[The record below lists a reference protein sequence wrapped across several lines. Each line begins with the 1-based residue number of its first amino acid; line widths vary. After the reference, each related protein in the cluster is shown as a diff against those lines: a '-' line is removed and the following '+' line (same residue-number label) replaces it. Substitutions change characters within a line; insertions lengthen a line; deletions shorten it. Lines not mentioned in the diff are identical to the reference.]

1 MSRRLMV
8 LGFLLLTTA
17 ALSLAVF
24 HAAYRQSLR
33 ALVERGEADLSLA
46 ADRLTGQL
54 QRYQDLAVLLNA
66 HPSVAAVRFGAS
78 GRAEAEELLQ
88 WAIDRTGVLN
98 AAVVAPSGRV
108 QAAARPLPDAAWPD
122 YVAGALDRARDGAL
136 GTGHGTTAG
145 GLRVYVFAAP
155 RFRSQGGVAGIL
167 LLWVNVELL
176 EQEWRGDR
184 PAVYFTDAGGDVFI
198 SNRSEILGWQR
209 RPDGGLIPGVAS
221 APAMTRRDVAGLDL
235 WRIDWGPYLPRRALH
250 LVRHLPQVDM
260 RAETLVDAAPGR
272 RVALLQ
278 AAVAGLVLLVAG
290 GTLAIVTAR
299 RRALAQANQLLEQR
313 VEARTIELKRAQDEL
328 VQAGKL
334 SALGQMSAGLSHELN
349 QPLMAIGQ
357 FAENGA
363 LFLAKGK
370 TDRAAQNLGEDRR
383 AVGPHGADHPQPA
396 RLRPTGRR
404 SLPAGSSWASVLDTV
419 LEMTEARIAKE
430 GVTLEVIRPDGPVPA
445 RGGEVRLAQVL
456 VNLITNAVDA
466 MAATERRCLTVTLE
480 GRARAPHP
488 RGRHLAPAS
497 PARRRSSIPSIPP
510 RRWAP
515 PKAWGWGCR
524 SPTGWCRAS
533 AGRSGG
539 ATAPRGGAEFTVEL
553 EGIGGAG

>member
-108 QAAARPLPDAAWPD
+108 QAAARPLPDAAFPD

-136 GTGHGTTAG
+136 GTGHGTTAD

-209 RPDGGLIPGVAS
+209 RPDGGLIPGAAS
-221 APAMTRRDVAGLDL
+221 APEMTRRDVAGLDL

-250 LVRHLPQVDM
+250 LVRDLPQVDM

-370 TDRAAQNLGEDRR
+370 TDRAAQNLERIAELSARMGRIIRNLR
-383 AVGPHGADHPQPA
+383 AFARQEAEPA
-396 RLRPTGRR
+396 RRIELG
-404 SLPAGSSWASVLDTV
+404 AVLDTA

-430 GVTLEVIRPDGPVPA
+430 GVTLQVIRPDGPVPA

-466 MAATERRCLTVTLE
+466 MAASEPRCLTVTLE
-480 GRARAPHP
+480 GGRAPRIRVADSGP
-488 RGRHLAPAS
+488 GIASPEKIFDPFYSTKEVGASEGMGLGLSISYGLVQSFGGAIRGRN
-497 PARRRSSIPSIPP
+497 
-510 RRWAP
+510 
-515 PKAWGWGCR
+515 
-524 SPTGWCRAS
+524 RAE
-533 AGRSGG
+533 
-539 ATAPRGGAEFTVEL
+539 GGAEFTVEL
-553 EGIGGAG
+553 EGVGGAG

>member
-108 QAAARPLPDAAWPD
+108 QAAARPLPEAALPD

-136 GTGHGTTAG
+136 GTGHGTTAD

-184 PAVYFTDAGGDVFI
+184 PAVYFTDAG
-198 SNRSEILGWQR
+198 
-209 RPDGGLIPGVAS
+209 
-221 APAMTRRDVAGLDL
+221 AM
-235 WRIDWGPYLPRRALH
+235 
-250 LVRHLPQVDM
+250 
-260 RAETLVDAAPGR
+260 
-272 RVALLQ
+272 
-278 AAVAGLVLLVAG
+278 
-290 GTLAIVTAR
+290 
-299 RRALAQANQLLEQR
+299 
-313 VEARTIELKRAQDEL
+313 
-328 VQAGKL
+328 
-334 SALGQMSAGLSHELN
+334 
-349 QPLMAIGQ
+349 
-357 FAENGA
+357 
-363 LFLAKGK
+363 
-370 TDRAAQNLGEDRR
+370 
-383 AVGPHGADHPQPA
+383 
-396 RLRPTGRR
+396 
-404 SLPAGSSWASVLDTV
+404 SS
-419 LEMTEARIAKE
+419 
-430 GVTLEVIRPDGPVPA
+430 
-445 RGGEVRLAQVL
+445 
-456 VNLITNAVDA
+456 
-466 MAATERRCLTVTLE
+466 
-480 GRARAPHP
+480 
-488 RGRHLAPAS
+488 S
-497 PARRRSSIPSIPP
+497 P
-510 RRWAP
+510 
-515 PKAWGWGCR
+515 
-524 SPTGWCRAS
+524 
-533 AGRSGG
+533 
-539 ATAPRGGAEFTVEL
+539 TAPRSW
-553 EGIGGAG
+553 AGSVARTAG